1 MLYRKRELA
10 MRGHEHGGIAR
21 FRYSDLNE
29 AARFAADAG
38 VMQIQLRKSRFGGAP
53 GRRRKA
59 QHPTGREEELLTAR
73 MWCGKHD
80 LGE

>member
-21 FRYSDLNE
+21 VRYSDLKE

-38 VMQIQLRKSRFGGAP
+38 VMQIQLRKSRCGGVP
-53 GRRRKA
+53 GRGREG
-59 QHPTGREEELLTAR
+59 QHPTGREETLLTAQ
-73 MWCGKHD
+73 MW
-80 LGE
+80 